1 MDARIQKMPRLALK
15 PDSSFFRK
23 IAIGVVG
30 TRAICKDLSTRGHD
44 IRELERGAL
53 DTKLWKEVKRKR
65 VRIPDLVCLR
75 CGMRLESR
83 AKTSPKLSMSHSD
96 EEERAWSFGMVDS
109 DVVAFPVCEP
119 VNEAYW
125 SAGRLREEVSYWH
138 ERNWV
143 RWQVRPWINYV
154 ATGELRSTPFIR
166 EKAKG
171 VTEGSESTVSWPAVF
186 ATVEG
191 VVESPNSER
200 IVIKPDTGARRSLR
214 LNGLR
219 PAVPVGERVQA
230 NQILASAVN
239 PFRELACP
247 GNLPAGHVHSLLSS
261 RERTQRFTGL
271 KIARLIGD
279 GDHRDLIGEL
289 ERDPEE
295 DVYNQTRSCGLPG
308 RCSGP
313 ESPGAGCTVSCQP

>member
-1 MDARIQKMPRLALK
+1 MPRLSLK

-30 TRAICKDLSTRGHD
+30 TKAICKDLSVRGHD

-53 DTKLWKEVKRKR
+53 DSKIWKEVKRKR

-75 CGMRLESR
+75 CGIRLESR
-83 AKTSPKLSMSHSD
+83 AKTGPRLSMSHSD

-143 RWQVRPWINYV
+143 RWQVRPCINYI
-154 ATGELRSTPFIR
+154 ATGELRSAPFTR

-171 VTEGSESTVSWPAVF
+171 VTEGSESTVSWRAVF
-186 ATVEG
+186 ATVQG
-191 VVESPNSER
+191 TVESLSSER
-200 IVIKPDTGARRSLR
+200 VVIKPDIGSRRSLR
-214 LNGLR
+214 LNGLHL
-219 PAVPVGERVQA
+219 AVSAGERVRA
-230 NQILASAVN
+230 NQIVASVVSPLRRRPLLKRSSK
-239 PFRELACP
+239 PFSTSTATEVSSD
-247 GNLPAGHVHSLLSS
+247 GGQLS
-261 RERTQRFTGL
+261 
-271 KIARLIGD
+271 
-279 GDHRDLIGEL
+279 H
-289 ERDPEE
+289 
-295 DVYNQTRSCGLPG
+295 
-308 RCSGP
+308 
-313 ESPGAGCTVSCQP
+313 